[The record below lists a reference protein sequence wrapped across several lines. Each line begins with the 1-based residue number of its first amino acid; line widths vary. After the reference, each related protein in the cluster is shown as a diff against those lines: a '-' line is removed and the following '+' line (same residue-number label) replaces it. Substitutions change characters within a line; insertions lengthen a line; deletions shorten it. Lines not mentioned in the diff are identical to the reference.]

1 MASSYYA
8 TYSAILRRLI
18 PLVMSV
24 HVRGIEHIS
33 ATGPCLLV
41 SNHLSN
47 ADSFCLIAS
56 IPRPFYGMA
65 KAELFEHWVVRR
77 VIAGLEPIKVQ
88 RHGSDRQA
96 LRQAEDY
103 LKQGRMLLL
112 YAEGTRSKT
121 GELQEGRAGMVFL
134 AQRTGAPIV
143 PIAISGTDKLFK
155 RTVPW
160 YRRAPVQI
168 TIGAPFQ
175 LADLG
180 EIDRRNRHEL
190 AQAVMARV
198 AALLPPAYQGVHRPD
213 QPSGTTTLSK
223 S

>member
-1 MASSYYA
+1 
-8 TYSAILRRLI
+8 
-18 PLVMSV
+18 MSV
-24 HVRGIEHIS
+24 DIRGIEHIS

-56 IPRPFYGMA
+56 IRRPFYGMA
-65 KAELFEHWVVRR
+65 KAELFERWLVRW

-103 LKQGRMLLL
+103 LRRGRMLLL

-121 GELQEGRAGMVFL
+121 GEMQEARAGVVFL

-155 RTVPW
+155 RTIPW
-160 YRRAPVQI
+160 YRRVPVQI
-168 TIGAPFQ
+168 TIGAPFH
-175 LADLG
+175 LADVG
-180 EIDRRNRHEL
+180 EVERRNRHEM

-198 AALLPPAYQGVHRPD
+198 AALLPPAYQGVHRPN
-213 QPSGTTTLSK
+213 QPSGVTTVSEP
-223 S
+223 